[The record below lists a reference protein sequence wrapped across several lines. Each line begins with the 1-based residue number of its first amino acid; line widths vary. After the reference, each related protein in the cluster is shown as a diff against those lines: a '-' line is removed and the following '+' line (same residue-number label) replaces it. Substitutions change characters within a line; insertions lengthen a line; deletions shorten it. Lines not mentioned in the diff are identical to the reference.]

1 MPVSQLCVNHSSV
14 PELRP
19 QAREGP
25 VAALGIP
32 FRLLHDEG
40 ELLERLL
47 HHVRP
52 DSERDGPALE
62 LQRLEPQAHE
72 TEKKRPVQSR
82 LVGPKRLLEDA
93 PGIELELQKKLR
105 EAAGP

>member
-1 MPVSQLCVNHSSV
+1 MPVSQLRVNHSSV
-14 PELRP
+14 PEPRP

-25 VAALGIP
+25 VAAFGIP

-52 DSERDGPALE
+52 DSELDGAGLE
-62 LQRLEPQAHE
+62 LQRLEPQAPE

-82 LVGPKRLLEDA
+82 LVGPKGS
-93 PGIELELQKKLR
+93 PGG
-105 EAAGP
+105 GPGTGAR